1 MVDRIK
7 TDKISQKFLDGVK
20 KAGKKIPHP
29 LILFLYLITCVLI
42 LSGVG
47 EYFRW
52 EVKFFGVNI
61 KTNEIEELVVKAKSL
76 LSKEGVIF
84 MFTTMVKNFT
94 GYAPLGTLL
103 FIMLGIG
110 LTEGVGLM
118 EVVIRK
124 IALKTSKKYIVPVVI
139 FLGVMSNI
147 ASDAGGYVLPPLA
160 AAVFMSFNRHPI
172 AGMVAVYAGVCGGYS
187 ANLLLG
193 AIDPML
199 GGISQEAARIINP
212 HYTVYPVA
220 NWYFMALSVPLI
232 VFLGT
237 IVNNKVIEP
246 RLGEY
251 KGEHSEIELE
261 KIEMD
266 ENSERKALKGALLG
280 LIGVLIASVPLYYIL
295 EKNFLGNGLVPIIF
309 FFFAIPSIVYGVK
322 NGKIKKAR
330 DAIQMMVKSME
341 KMAPLITV
349 IAFSSQFSAYFKFS
363 NLGTILAVK
372 GGEFLENAGI
382 TGIPLIIF
390 FVVFIGTI
398 NVFLSSSS
406 SKWVMLSPIIIPM
419 FMRIGYTPEFTQ
431 LAYRVGDSFT
441 NMLSPL
447 MPALLVLLITAQKY
461 DKDSSVGTLIAYL
474 VPYSIFFCIGWI
486 IMLII
491 WQLFG
496 LPIGPGAVIRMI

>member
-1 MVDRIK
+1 MQPD
-7 TDKISQKFLDGVK
+7 SHAFFK
-20 KAGKKIPHP
+20 KEDIRGEK
-29 LILFLYLITCVLI
+29 
-42 LSGVG
+42 SGS
-47 EYFRW
+47 FH
-52 EVKFFGVNI
+52 
-61 KTNEIEELVVKAKSL
+61 
-76 LSKEGVIF
+76 IF
-84 MFTTMVKNFT
+84 
-94 GYAPLGTLL
+94 
-103 FIMLGIG
+103 
-110 LTEGVGLM
+110 
-118 EVVIRK
+118 
-124 IALKTSKKYIVPVVI
+124 
-139 FLGVMSNI
+139 
-147 ASDAGGYVLPPLA
+147 
-160 AAVFMSFNRHPI
+160 
-172 AGMVAVYAGVCGGYS
+172 
-187 ANLLLG
+187 
-193 AIDPML
+193 
-199 GGISQEAARIINP
+199 
-212 HYTVYPVA
+212 
-220 NWYFMALSVPLI
+220 
-232 VFLGT
+232 
-237 IVNNKVIEP
+237 
-246 RLGEY
+246 
-251 KGEHSEIELE
+251 
-261 KIEMD
+261 
-266 ENSERKALKGALLG
+266 
-280 LIGVLIASVPLYYIL
+280 
-295 EKNFLGNGLVPIIF
+295 PIIF

>member
-7 TDKISQKFLDGVK
+7 TDKISQKFLDGVEK
-20 KAGKKIPHP
+20 IGKKIPHP
-29 LILFLYLITCVLI
+29 LMLFLYLTIGVLI

-52 EVKFFGVNI
+52 EVKFSGVNI

-94 GYAPLGTLL
+94 GYAPLGTVL

-139 FLGVMSNI
+139 FLGVMPNI

-172 AGMVAVYAGVCGGYS
+172 AGMVAVFAGVCGGYS

-251 KGEHSEIELE
+251 KGEHSESELE
-261 KIEMD
+261 KID

-280 LIGVLIASVPLYYIL
+280 LIGILIVSVPLYYIL
-295 EKNFLGNGLVPIIF
+295 GKNFLGDGLVPIIF

-349 IAFSSQFSAYFKFS
+349 AALASQFLIYFKFS

-372 GGEFLENAGI
+372 GGEFLEKTGI
-382 TGIPLIIF
+382 TGIPLIIS
-390 FVVFIGTI
+390 FVLFIGML
-398 NVFLSSSS
+398 NLFLLSAT
-406 SKWVMLSPIIIPM
+406 SKWVALAPIFVPM

-447 MPALLVLLITAQKY
+447 MSALLVLSITAQKY
-461 DKDSSVGTLIAYL
+461 DKDSTMGTMIAHL

-491 WQLFG
+491 WQIFG